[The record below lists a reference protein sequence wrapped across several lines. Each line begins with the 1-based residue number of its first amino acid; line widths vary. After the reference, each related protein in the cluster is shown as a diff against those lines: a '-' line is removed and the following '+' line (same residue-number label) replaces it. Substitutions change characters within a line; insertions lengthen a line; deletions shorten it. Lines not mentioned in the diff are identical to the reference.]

1 MGLKS
6 YLFEVGSKLLH
17 GHHVQQFASITIAL
31 GIAGKLY
38 TYFDQMIRQSQDAF
52 NGLKN
57 VAFSDYLI
65 AYMSASALPEGLTI
79 VAGAVAFAMTWR
91 ITYDLKPKAKA

>member
-6 YLFEVGSKLLH
+6 YLFEVGAKLLK
-17 GHHVQQFASITIAL
+17 GHNIQQFASITIAL

-38 TYFDQMIRQSQDAF
+38 TYFENMIQQTHQAF
-52 NGLKN
+52 DSLKS
-57 VAFSDYLI
+57 VQFSDYLI
-65 AYMSASALPEGLTI
+65 AYMAASGLPEGLTI
-79 VAGAVAFAMTWR
+79 VTGAVAFAMTWR